1 MNASK
6 PSPSTFAT
14 DRPGEFLV
22 SYGVIDRMQNA
33 IVKVTT
39 DDGLV
44 GFGELMPL
52 PLDDREGCLA
62 ELKKLGPSVLG
73 QDPFCVREIHAR
85 MDEQLSEEPSS
96 RELCLKGSIDFA
108 LYDIMGRAG
117 GIPVYKLL
125 GGSYDDGVPMHFS
138 ISIRSP
144 EEMGEDTAARVAE
157 GFRAIEVKLGRF
169 RGALDLDVEVAR
181 IAAIREAAG
190 PDVIIIADPNIGWTA
205 DEAIE
210 VLPAIEEYD
219 VYVEQPVAGLDDLKK
234 VHDAIESPVI
244 ADESAASSRVVAE
257 IIRRDIADMINLKVL
272 RTGGIHEACKML
284 DMCEAA
290 GIGYRH
296 DKRHPVPLGVH
307 DDDPLLHD
315 VPGFDAGLRRHAVH
329 PHRRG
334 RRQRGRRG
342 LRPRAAWR
350 DCATPEAPGMG
361 ATPREELLRDPIPIC
376 RLSKKGMRA
385 SSPRERGANTCRSSQ
400 PQSNSAP
407 SAPCPLPDCCRSAE
421 ER

>member
-1 MNASK
+1 MKIARIEAF
-6 PSPSTFAT
+6 PI
-14 DRPGEFLV
+14 DLRYRPTREFLV

-33 IVKVTT
+33 IVKVMT

-52 PLDDREGCLA
+52 PLGDREGCLE

-73 QDPFCVREIHAR
+73 QDPFCMREIHAR
-85 MDEQLSEEPSS
+85 MYEQLSDEPSS

-108 LYDIMGRAG
+108 LYDIMGQAAG
-117 GIPVYKLL
+117 VPVYKLL

-169 RGALDLDVEVAR
+169 RGALDLDIEIAR

-190 PDVIIIADPNIGWTA
+190 PEVIIIADPNIGWTA

-219 VYVEQPVAGLDDLKK
+219 IYVEQPVAGLEDLKR

-244 ADESAASSRVVAE
+244 ADESAATSRVVAE

-290 GIGYRH
+290 GLGYRH
-296 DKRHPVPLGVH
+296 DNVIQSRLASTMTIHFSTTYRASMPDCGGTQFTRTIEDVVNEAEGVY
-307 DDDPLLHD
+307 
-315 VPGFDAGLRRHAVH
+315 VEGGVARLRN
-329 PHRRG
+329 P
-334 RRQRGRRG
+334 
-342 LRPRAAWR
+342 
-350 DCATPEAPGMG
+350 DAPGTG
-361 ATPREELLRDPIPIC
+361 ATPKAELLQDPIPIA
-376 RLSKKGMRA
+376 G
-385 SSPRERGANTCRSSQ
+385 
-400 PQSNSAP
+400 
-407 SAPCPLPDCCRSAE
+407 
-421 ER
+421 